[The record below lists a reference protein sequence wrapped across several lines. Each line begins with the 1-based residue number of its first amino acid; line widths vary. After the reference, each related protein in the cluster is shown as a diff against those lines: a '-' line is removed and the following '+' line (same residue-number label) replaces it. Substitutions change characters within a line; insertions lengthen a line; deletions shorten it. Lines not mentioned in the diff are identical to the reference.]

1 MARCLQRQR
10 QLCCTLGAQTSGNGH
25 TVKER
30 RQARVLGADQRG
42 LLLPQELTKRRVTV
56 THTPS
61 PKGCDGG
68 PAPAPAPP
76 APTPGPAR
84 GHLRVRRPLPDSR
97 LHVGTEATPALGAWV
112 PRDHVAGWRPDLRQE
127 QDKDKAPRLRRD
139 TESTALRLPRHRQA
153 GGLPHTPAA
162 PQDDLAA
169 PDRPAPR
176 PGTKERREGTDPR
189 PPIRPSPP
197 GTWALTDLLPAL
209 GPGPQGPRPQG
220 PCPGLRKGAPWGARW
235 TPRLRGQPGR
245 PHSPHALLP
254 SGLRRPRPSPICPPP
269 PSPPPRHMA
278 MLGLG
283 PLRASLRVPLSLPPS
298 PATATPP
305 PQADAPQ
312 TTSAWKAQAGLSWA
326 GAAMVGPRSA
336 HAGGGASAEPRP
348 LEGPASWAPC
358 QGPPDLPW
366 AFPAASFQ
374 GASGG
379 CLPGTAQKDRASGG
393 STWVPTPPPSP

>member
-269 PSPPPRHMA
+269 PSPPPPHGYAGPRPPPGLPEGPSVPPAIARDGHA
-278 MLGLG
+278 TSTGGRSSDDLGVEGAGRPLLGGSCDGWPSQCACGRRGLG
-283 PLRASLRVPLSLPPS
+283 R
-298 PATATPP
+298 ATPP
-305 PQADAPQ
+305 GG
-312 TTSAWKAQAGLSWA
+312 AGLLGTVPRPPGPALGVSSCQLPRRFWWLSSWD
-326 GAAMVGPRSA
+326 
-336 HAGGGASAEPRP
+336 SAE
-348 LEGPASWAPC
+348 G
-358 QGPPDLPW
+358 
-366 AFPAASFQ
+366 
-374 GASGG
+374 
-379 CLPGTAQKDRASGG
+379 
-393 STWVPTPPPSP
+393 

>member
-1 MARCLQRQR
+1 M
-10 QLCCTLGAQTSGNGH
+10 
-25 TVKER
+25 
-30 RQARVLGADQRG
+30 
-42 LLLPQELTKRRVTV
+42 
-56 THTPS
+56 
-61 PKGCDGG
+61 
-68 PAPAPAPP
+68 
-76 APTPGPAR
+76 
-84 GHLRVRRPLPDSR
+84 
-97 LHVGTEATPALGAWV
+97 GT
-112 PRDHVAGWRPDLRQE
+112 
-127 QDKDKAPRLRRD
+127 
-139 TESTALRLPRHRQA
+139 
-153 GGLPHTPAA
+153 
-162 PQDDLAA
+162 
-169 PDRPAPR
+169 DRPAPC
-176 PGTKERREGTDPR
+176 PGA
-189 PPIRPSPP
+189 RPS
-197 GTWALTDLLPAL
+197 
-209 GPGPQGPRPQG
+209 
-220 PCPGLRKGAPWGARW
+220 GAP
-235 TPRLRGQPGR
+235 
-245 PHSPHALLP
+245 P
-254 SGLRRPRPSPICPPP
+254 SGALSGPAEGSPMGGPVDTSPPRSAWPPP
-269 PSPPPRHMA
+269 LAPRSAPLRSEEAPPLPHLPPSSLPPPRHMA